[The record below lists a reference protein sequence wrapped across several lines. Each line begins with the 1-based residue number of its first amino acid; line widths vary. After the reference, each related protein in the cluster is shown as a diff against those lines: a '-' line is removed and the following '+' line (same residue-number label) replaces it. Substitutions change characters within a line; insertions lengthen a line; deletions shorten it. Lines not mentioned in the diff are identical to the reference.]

1 MPLNPD
7 RNHFSVAPVGNNII
21 IGRVA
26 LLKGGLSRE
35 NALNLI
41 GWLVLATNAKPDDI
55 TRVLSEASTPIGK
68 QVLPP
73 AVEPPKVLVPPVAA
87 FMGSIDAEEQAA
99 LDEAVQAVNAPQ
111 PQVTPAVG
119 AGAKTTVPKS
129 ITVDPEGLTEAW
141 GKVGT

>member
-7 RNHFSVAPVGNNII
+7 RNHYSVAPVGNNII

-35 NALNLI
+35 NALNLV

-55 TRVLSEASTPIGK
+55 ARVLSEASTPIGK
-68 QVLPP
+68 QILPS
-73 AVEPPKVLVPPVAA
+73 AVETPKVLVPPVAS
-87 FMGSIDAEEQAA
+87 FIGSIDPEEQAA
-99 LDEAVQAVNAPQ
+99 INEAAQAVNAPQ
-111 PQVTPAVG
+111 PQVPPTVG

-129 ITVDPEGLTEAW
+129 IVVDPEGLADAW

>member
-1 MPLNPD
+1 MALNPD
-7 RNHFSVAPVGNNII
+7 RNHYSVAPVGGNII

-55 TRVLSEASTPIGK
+55 ARVLAEASTPIGK
-68 QVLPP
+68 AVPP

-87 FMGSIDAEEQAA
+87 FIGSIDAEEQAA
-99 LDEAVQAVNAPQ
+99 INEAAQAVNAPQ
-111 PQVTPAVG
+111 PQVPPAVG
-119 AGAKTTVPKS
+119 AGAKTTVPKT
-129 ITVDPEGLTEAW
+129 IIVDPEGLTEAW